1 MDIVFL
7 RHGVTEWNKENR
19 LQGQSDIPLAP
30 EGILGAKRAGELLKN
45 YRFDAVYCS
54 SLRRARQ
61 TAQLAYPQADAIP
74 DDRLMEWCFGEIEG
88 MVPSEYGTRFRDCW
102 QFGVEPIPDGETIED
117 LIGRVGEFVEEINAE
132 HPNGT
137 VLVVAHGGVSA
148 ALQLY
153 LKGEADVGNVMS
165 LCLPNTTP
173 VLFRNLDY
181 HPIPLEE
188 V

>member
-1 MDIVFL
+1 MNIVFL

-30 EGILGAKRAGELLKN
+30 EGILGAERAGEILKKH
-45 YRFDAVYCS
+45 RFDAVYCS
-54 SLRRARQ
+54 SLQRARQ
-61 TAQLAYPQADAIP
+61 TARLAYPQVDAIP
-74 DDRLMEWCFGEIEG
+74 DDRLMEWRFGEIEG
-88 MVPSEYGTRFRDCW
+88 MLPSEYGTRFRDCW
-102 QFGVEPIPDGETIED
+102 QFGVEPVPGGETIEE
-117 LIGRVGEFVEEINAE
+117 LIRRVGTFVEEIKKK
-132 HPNGT
+132 HPDGT
-137 VLVVAHGGVSA
+137 VLVVAHGGVSV

-153 LKGEADVGNVMS
+153 LKGSSLVGNAMS

-188 V
+188 I